1 MSLALIT
8 KPSRAYSQLTVDCE
22 PFAGHPPKIDCS
34 QFFPAFC
41 GSISDEIVPP
51 GEGIPTDLGCLE
63 DQSLGASCN
72 IGGVNDA
79 TTPQVPS
86 KKICLEALTAVN
98 NTCIGSFGFA
108 RAKED
113 GFRYATQPLPF
124 VCSQLTVNCEPS
136 GQPPKIDCSQFFSAF
151 CGSIGD
157 EPVPPGEDIPTDLGC
172 LEDQSLGASCNIGG
186 GNGAT
191 TPQVPSK
198 KICLE
203 ALTAVNNTCI
213 GSFGFAQAKGDGFTY
228 NTQPLPFVC
237 KCSTSSEYHV
247 YSCQAIRELRIFVFY
262 MMLNLE
268 VTGRELRGLGGRLR
282 QYFTNQLSEKSAHSA
297 VMVGQWAS
305 DLDLIAVDEF
315 ESQLAEGWTRKKKQR
330 VPNAAEAQGSS
341 KVIVVEDTSL

>member
-1 MSLALIT
+1 MLGLMSLALIT

-41 GSISDEIVPP
+41 GSISDEPVPP
-51 GEGIPTDLGCLE
+51 VEGIPTDLDCLE

-108 RAKED
+108 RAKGD

-157 EPVPPGEDIPTDLGC
+157 EPVPPGEGTPTDLGC

-186 GNGAT
+186 GNDAT

-213 GSFGFAQAKGDGFTY
+213 GSFGFAQAKGDGFHY
-228 NTQPLPFVC
+228 HTQPLPFVC
-237 KCSTSSEYHV
+237 KPEV
-247 YSCQAIRELRIFVFY
+247 GIAAIRF
-262 MMLNLE
+262 LNLAYGSA
-268 VTGRELRGLGGRLR
+268 TGPVAHTVRRIPESSSDLGPVRSISTDLSFPRSSVGRRKHDGYQQSKNAIENPLA
-282 QYFTNQLSEKSAHSA
+282 SEKIS
-297 VMVGQWAS
+297 
-305 DLDLIAVDEF
+305 
-315 ESQLAEGWTRKKKQR
+315 T
-330 VPNAAEAQGSS
+330 VPP
-341 KVIVVEDTSL
+341 T